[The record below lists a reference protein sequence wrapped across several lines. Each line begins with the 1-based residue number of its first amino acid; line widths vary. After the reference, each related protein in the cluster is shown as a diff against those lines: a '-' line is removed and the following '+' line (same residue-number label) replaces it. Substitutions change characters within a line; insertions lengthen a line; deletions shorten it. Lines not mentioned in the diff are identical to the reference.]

1 MKKYRKN
8 STFVYLNFINSLIGS
23 KLKLEYDAYV
33 LAGEG
38 VKEPEK
44 QIRGAEGFKTKI
56 SQTQQMTIWM
66 GQDFILPMLTQ
77 FGVANTIKEIDL
89 DYISISLVCLI
100 CYFS

>member
-44 QIRGAEGFKTKI
+44 QIRGAEGFKAKI
-56 SQTQQMTIWM
+56 S
-66 GQDFILPMLTQ
+66 
-77 FGVANTIKEIDL
+77 
-89 DYISISLVCLI
+89 
-100 CYFS
+100 